1 MRKSTA
7 VVWEGDFRISSQNGR
22 RPVRARARAR
32 AIVLIRFTTSLL
44 LCGSAPAALALALP
58 PRIAEYAFLRHRLS
72 VPPSFSLSPS
82 TKIEDRRRKIDHA
95 KRDCVKTD
103 RHHPS
108 ASASATG
115 RKKAG
120 RREEKRGK
128 ARESETKGA
137 GRRGEARRGR
147 RGLLQPKERENER
160 TNERSI
166 DRSRNVGDGCKSD
179 GLLLPMYARP
189 RFSPPQPLHECS
201 SMYMYVARMA

>member
-1 MRKSTA
+1 MGGGFSHFFPKRTTA
-7 VVWEGDFRISSQNGR
+7 
-22 RPVRARARAR
+22 RARAHAR

-103 RHHPS
+103 RRHPS

-137 GRRGEARRGR
+137 GRRGEARRGAVGAASYNQR
-147 RGLLQPKERENER
+147 NERTRER

-201 SMYMYVARMA
+201 SMYVARMA

>member
-22 RPVRARARAR
+22 RPVRARARA
-32 AIVLIRFTTSLL
+32 IVLIRFTTSLL
-44 LCGSAPAALALALP
+44 LCGSAPAALALP

-103 RHHPS
+103 RHHPSAS

-201 SMYMYVARMA
+201 SMYVARMA

>member
-22 RPVRARARAR
+22 RPVRARAR

-103 RHHPS
+103 RRHPS

-137 GRRGEARRGR
+137 GRRGEARRGAVGAASYNQR
-147 RGLLQPKERENER
+147 NER
-160 TNERSI
+160 TRERTNDRSI
-166 DRSRNVGDGCKSD
+166 DRGMSEMVVNPTGCYYPCTHGRVFRRRNRCMSVVVC
-179 GLLLPMYARP
+179 M
-189 RFSPPQPLHECS
+189 
-201 SMYMYVARMA
+201 